1 MQLRRTARGAQS
13 WSLVVEDQGT
23 ADSTQAATP
32 VPERP
37 GTGLGLDI
45 VRRTAARAGGNAAV
59 GRTPGGGFRVEVH
72 VPDNAAQT
80 APTPSPGDEPPPPS
94 RARPASTA
102 AVTYRRAV
110 LRSTPACAAAV
121 RSPAPASHA
130 RCTSRISVT
139 AASRNAIPRTP
150 KSIDLKAPG
159 TGSDQDPQA
168 GTPGGPITA
177 TGWSHARARKSTER
191 SHARG
196 RRQSRILRP
205 LGGSDLPMHLTLTNT
220 PHSAPG
226 RYRCWQDRPG
236 GHGLSLTGAL
246 LAGDTHPHPGRI
258 PCTRARRPPRIPA
271 GSFRTLPRRA

>member
-1 MQLRRTARGAQS
+1 VQLRRTARGAQS

-59 GRTPGGGFRVEVH
+59 GRTPGGGFRVEVR

-80 APTPSPGDEPPPPS
+80 AAPTPSPGDEPPPPS

-177 TGWSHARARKSTER
+177 TGWSHARARKSHRAVPCSWQATEPNFE
-191 SHARG
+191 AVG
-196 RRQSRILRP
+196 RFRFA
-205 LGGSDLPMHLTLTNT
+205 NA
-220 PHSAPG
+220 PHSH
-226 RYRCWQDRPG
+226 Q
-236 GHGLSLTGAL
+236 HTSLGSWSIPM
-246 LAGDTHPHPGRI
+246 LARSARWS
-258 PCTRARRPPRIPA
+258 RAVA
-271 GSFRTLPRRA
+271 YRRAAGGRHASAPRTNPLYPRSTTSSHSRR